1 MANDNEKR
9 KHTRIN
15 SLFLSYVCIDE
26 NGKTLNEGI
35 GRTLNVSEGG
45 ILLETNFN
53 ILPEHNLLITI
64 AVEDTLVDIKGQVIR
79 CQQKEEEKY
88 HTGVEF
94 IDIDESSLNVIM
106 KFINLFKKTNWIKLG

>member
-1 MANDNEKR
+1 MQNEKR
-9 KHTRIN
+9 KFTRVN
-15 SLFLSYVCIDE
+15 SLFLSYICIDE
-26 NGKTLNEGI
+26 EGKTLNEGI

-64 AVEDTLVDIKGQVIR
+64 AVEDNLVDVKGKVIR
-79 CQQKEEEKY
+79 CWKNEEDNY

-94 IDIDESSLNVIM
+94 IDIDESALNIII
-106 KFINLFKKTNWIKLG
+106 KFINLFKENKLA